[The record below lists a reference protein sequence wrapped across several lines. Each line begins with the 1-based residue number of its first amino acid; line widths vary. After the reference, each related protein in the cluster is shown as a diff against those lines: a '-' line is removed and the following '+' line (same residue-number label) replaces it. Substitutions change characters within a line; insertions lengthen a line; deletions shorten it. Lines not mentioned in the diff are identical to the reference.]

1 MNNKYLNKEKG
12 STLLSVIFFATII
25 MVLLAAGIKLVI
37 NDYGLTHLTVGSSK
51 AFHIAESGI
60 ERAVYALQYDQYPAS
75 VWGIDESGQRYLEFD
90 LDDGGKVTHC
100 KVELSAIDANNFE
113 IVSTATTQVGRN
125 ETTRKIRV
133 LAEVEETKQGASNY
147 YQPDFIFREHV
158 YFREYNQNPFMAA
171 SWNSEDSR
179 DPIFKPAANANTG
192 YDVIIASVLDE
203 PGAIELRNSW
213 IDGSVGVAGNYM
225 PQYNTEEEY
234 SNLNQDKLRARLKGP
249 NTPDAV
255 LFDPDRVIHNFEYD
269 FAIPVCPDPND
280 FNIHMEVKQNA
291 YKDAVEVLGV
301 LNKSTFI
308 RVSNSF
314 NPSNMKFIIQGDVFM
329 YVDGPINVGG
339 NIEFYMNGDD
349 SRFTIMSS
357 ESMSFGDSVD
367 IQSRYPRQFLVLQG
381 EVGKNIVIHNKRF
394 SGYIYAPNSGI
405 QLHGSSNAT
414 DEYEHNIFLG
424 GIVGKTFDHTNSF
437 ILVSDSSMERTGG
450 VIESSDAAVVILS
463 DWQELPSG
471 N

>member
-1 MNNKYLNKEKG
+1 MNKKNLNREQG
-12 STLLSVIFFATII
+12 STLLSVLFFATII
-25 MVLLAAGIKLVI
+25 MVVLAAGVKLVI
-37 NDYGLTHLTVGSSK
+37 NDYSLTHLTVASGK
-51 AFHIAESGI
+51 AFHVAESGI
-60 ERAVYALQYDQYPAS
+60 ERAVYALQHDEYPTG
-75 VWGIDESGQRYLEFD
+75 VWAVDESGQRYLEFD
-90 LDDGGKVTHC
+90 VEDGGKTTHC
-100 KVELSAIDANNFE
+100 KAVLTVVDTDIFE
-113 IVSTATTQVGRN
+113 IVSTATTQFGGN
-125 ETTRKIRV
+125 TTTRKIRV
-133 LAEVEETKQGASNY
+133 RAEVEEAREGANSY

-158 YFREYNQNPFMAA
+158 FFREYNQNPFMAA

-192 YDVIIASVLDE
+192 YDVIIASVLDDE
-203 PGAIELRNSW
+203 DAIELRNAW
-213 IDGSVGVAGNYM
+213 IDGSVGVAGDYM
-225 PQYNTEEEY
+225 PHYNTEEEY
-234 SNLNQDKLRARLKGP
+234 SNLNQDKLRARLLGP
-249 NTPDAV
+249 NTPDGV
-255 LFDPDRVIHNFEYD
+255 LFDPDRVIHNFEYE
-269 FAIPVCPDPND
+269 FITPVCPDPND
-280 FNIHMEVKQNA
+280 FNLHMEVKQNE
-291 YKDAVEVLGV
+291 YKDDVEVLGE
-301 LNKSTFI
+301 LNKTTFI

-339 NIEFYMNGDD
+339 NIEFQMNGDD

-394 SGYIYAPNSGI
+394 SGYIYAPNSEI
-405 QLHGSSNAT
+405 QLHGSSNST

-450 VIESSDAAVVILS
+450 VIESSDEAVVILS

-471 N
+471 G